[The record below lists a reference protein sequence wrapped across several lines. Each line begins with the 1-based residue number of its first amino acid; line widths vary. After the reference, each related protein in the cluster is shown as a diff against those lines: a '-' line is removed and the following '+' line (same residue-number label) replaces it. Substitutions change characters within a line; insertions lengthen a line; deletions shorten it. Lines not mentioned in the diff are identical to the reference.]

1 MKKDFF
7 EMYCPSCGTKN
18 RIRTDLASLSVLSVE
33 CGQCHYSMPI
43 SPIELRELTSD
54 DGIQNK
60 EEGYSILQKYGII
73 TVIFFLTRFS
83 LDYISNDSIRIFLLI
98 GLFIS
103 FVLIPF
109 LRKIFF
115 QVMLVIILAVS
126 LFYGIVN
133 YKEIKRGKVTFLK
146 ATKDVIEYIFL
157 FGPMKQIKAIMSYEN
172 YGRYLSKV
180 DPRNKEINL
189 LASTITKPCKDNDHL
204 CEASLILRF
213 VTNEISYREDPHDGD
228 DYIKDPLDTLKSK
241 SGDCEDQT
249 ILLISLL
256 ESVGKK
262 SYMIFT

>member
-1 MKKDFF
+1 
-7 EMYCPSCGTKN
+7 
-18 RIRTDLASLSVLSVE
+18 
-33 CGQCHYSMPI
+33 
-43 SPIELRELTSD
+43 
-54 DGIQNK
+54 
-60 EEGYSILQKYGII
+60 
-73 TVIFFLTRFS
+73 
-83 LDYISNDSIRIFLLI
+83 
-98 GLFIS
+98 
-103 FVLIPF
+103 
-109 LRKIFF
+109 
-115 QVMLVIILAVS
+115 
-126 LFYGIVN
+126 
-133 YKEIKRGKVTFLK
+133 
-146 ATKDVIEYIFL
+146 
-157 FGPMKQIKAIMSYEN
+157 MKQIKAIMSYEN

-262 SYMIFT
+262 SYMIFTSNHAYAYVCLDKSIINYLRKDFDHEYVLSYLPNNDINVLKSFFQNHQAISINNQTCYELEPTARDSWIGFRHNITEIKAVFDSINKKEVKIQFNK